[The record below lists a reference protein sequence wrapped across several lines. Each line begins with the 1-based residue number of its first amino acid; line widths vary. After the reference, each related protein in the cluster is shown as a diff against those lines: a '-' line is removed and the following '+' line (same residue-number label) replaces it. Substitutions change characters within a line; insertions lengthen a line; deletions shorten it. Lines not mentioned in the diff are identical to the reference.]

1 MKKINKRILFGS
13 FSLVSMSLPIVALSC
28 NNTNNPQPN
37 PGNNK
42 TNPNPEITFEQSKA
56 IAISQVESSYSN
68 LTEEQRT
75 KIKELIQASENQE
88 QLKNIQT
95 NANYLNELVSSLKE
109 AVADYSDVKA
119 SYKYANDEQ
128 QARKDAFDTA
138 YNNVNNVVNYLDFSN
153 NGTALNFDVEALKA
167 AYNDAKNALAGQ
179 EVQKDPKPAMYT
191 DAATRFGKWFT
202 LPESQEV
209 SYTIVDTAK
218 QFEENTYEVHT
229 LGPLVDGKRTYP
241 IKNYKADAP
250 ELPNNI
256 EFSVSDFQT
265 YQKMIKLRQKV
276 LDTFFRLIVKSD
288 GKKVYEF
295 FNHDA
300 AYAPTRY
307 SISKLML
314 IIDKLI
320 ITGNIYEEYLI
331 ELEGTK
337 EDSKVK
343 LFQDPAHKY
352 SYYAILPKAEQMKNA
367 V

>member
-13 FSLVSMSLPIVALSC
+13 FSLVSMSLPIIALSC
-28 NNTNNPQPN
+28 NNTNNPQLN
-37 PGNNK
+37 LKDDK

-56 IAISQVESSYSN
+56 IVISQVESSYSN
-68 LTEEQRT
+68 LTEEQRA

-95 NANYLNELVSSLKE
+95 NANYLNQLVPSLKE
-109 AVADYSDVKA
+109 VIADYSDVKT
-119 SYKYANDEQ
+119 SYKYTNDDQ
-128 QARKDAFDTA
+128 QTRKDGFNTA
-138 YNNVNNVVNYLDFSN
+138 YNNVNKVINYLDFSN
-153 NGTALNFDVEALKA
+153 NGTALNFDVNALKV

-179 EVQKDPKPAMYT
+179 EVEKGPKPAMYT

-209 SYTIVDTAK
+209 AYTIVDSTK

-229 LGPLVDGKRTYP
+229 LGPVVDKKRTFP
-241 IKNYKADAP
+241 IKNYKTDTP

-256 EFSVSDFQT
+256 QFSISDFQT
-265 YQKMIKLRQKV
+265 HQKMIKLRQKV

-295 FNHDA
+295 FNHDT

-307 SISKLML
+307 AISKLML

-337 EDSKVK
+337 DDSTVNI
-343 LFQDPAHKY
+343 LDEPAHKY
-352 SYYAILPKAEQMKNA
+352 SYYAILPKVEQMKKA